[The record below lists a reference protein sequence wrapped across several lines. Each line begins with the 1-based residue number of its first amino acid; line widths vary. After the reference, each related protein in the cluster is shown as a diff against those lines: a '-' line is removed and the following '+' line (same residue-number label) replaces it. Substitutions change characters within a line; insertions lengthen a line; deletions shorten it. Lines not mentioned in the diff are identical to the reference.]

1 MKNIHEIIGKYI
13 ELKDKNKYE
22 QLKKEIGFEEPKL
35 TDPSLM
41 SYVVHLYC
49 EICKITYQNLMS
61 KKWNRKSSFSR
72 YYIVYI
78 LYKLYSP
85 NTMNPKIREI
95 PEHKLNTYI
104 SNAVGIKRNN
114 NYVIRGNTYFYYQTY
129 YEFSCK
135 CDEIYSKIINRL
147 ISDEII

>member
-1 MKNIHEIIGKYI
+1 
-13 ELKDKNKYE
+13 
-22 QLKKEIGFEEPKL
+22 
-35 TDPSLM
+35 
-41 SYVVHLYC
+41 
-49 EICKITYQNLMS
+49 
-61 KKWNRKSSFSR
+61 
-72 YYIVYI
+72 
-78 LYKLYSP
+78 
-85 NTMNPKIREI
+85 MNPKIREI

-129 YEFSCK
+129 SDFSCK